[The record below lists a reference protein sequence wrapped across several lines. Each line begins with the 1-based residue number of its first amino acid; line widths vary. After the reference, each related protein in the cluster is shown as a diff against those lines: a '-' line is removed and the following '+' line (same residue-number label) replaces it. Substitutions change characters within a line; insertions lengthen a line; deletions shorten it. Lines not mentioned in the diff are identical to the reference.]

1 MRPAILGRGP
11 RDHCSSRGAVLPTA
25 PRFFCLLVGLA
36 HVTLRAQGVDKDF
49 DEGIRADH
57 RADFV
62 ARRGVGADGT
72 TRRRSRPSPF
82 PSVPPA
88 ISSCSPRAFSP
99 LDRFMGKA
107 DFERVVEEM
116 RLASASEILT
126 G

>member
-1 MRPAILGRGP
+1 
-11 RDHCSSRGAVLPTA
+11 
-25 PRFFCLLVGLA
+25 
-36 HVTLRAQGVDKDF
+36 
-49 DEGIRADH
+49 
-57 RADFV
+57 
-62 ARRGVGADGT
+62 
-72 TRRRSRPSPF
+72 
-82 PSVPPA
+82 VPPA